1 MERRGKSSPARQ
13 ATVCKC
19 KPYPMQH
26 RMQSGFSPAFARRFS
41 AGGWRQAAM
50 LVRDRWQSRLCR
62 TEPGLQVSPSKR
74 KRSPSRPFSFARRE
88 SFGVRFIAVYSSVAV
103 RGARRAA
110 LRSRACIRR
119 SHAAPSPRLH
129 QSPHRTHPLVCRP
142 TPSPQPHRPPH
153 AARTYRAAPRSHRA
167 HSAVPARSPRQSF
180 EPRAY
185 YSLQSISN
193 FDVSLPNVSKRCEGA
208 TVPAAGGYN
217 FPKLGKHFKL

>member
-74 KRSPSRPFSFARRE
+74 KRSRWRPFSFARRE
-88 SFGVRFIAVYSSVAV
+88 SFGVRFIAIYTSVAV

-119 SHAAPSPRLH
+119 SHAAPA
-129 QSPHRTHPLVCRP
+129 VCPAAP
-142 TPSPQPHRPPH
+142 TPSPRTVPRPPFL
-153 AARTYRAAPRSHRA
+153 PRLPR
-167 HSAVPARSPRQSF
+167 HSSPRQSF
-180 EPRAY
+180 E
-185 YSLQSISN
+185 S
-193 FDVSLPNVSKRCEGA
+193 
-208 TVPAAGGYN
+208 AG
-217 FPKLGKHFKL
+217 F